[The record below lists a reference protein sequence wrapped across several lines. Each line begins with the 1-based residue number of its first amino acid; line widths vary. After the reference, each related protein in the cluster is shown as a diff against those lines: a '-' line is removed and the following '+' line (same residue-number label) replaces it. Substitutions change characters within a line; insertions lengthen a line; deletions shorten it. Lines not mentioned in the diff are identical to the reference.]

1 MMDGI
6 THRYDDLDQA
16 LDTVRA
22 LLERWS
28 AGHEAA
34 VRPSPDAVR
43 HAQLVLHEW
52 IANLIQHA
60 DFTGRA
66 PKLVLSLKATDTH
79 LEGTVTDNSHGF
91 DVERQLRRQ
100 NEAASSLP
108 DRGMGLRIIDACT
121 DSFAYRK
128 TDEEHHTFTFCISAD
143 LTPWL
148 STLF

>member
-1 MMDGI
+1 MNGI
-6 THRYDDLDQA
+6 THRYDNLEEA

-28 AGHEAA
+28 SGHEMA

-60 DFTGRA
+60 NFEGRA
-66 PKLVLSLKATDTH
+66 PQLVLH
-79 LEGTVTDNSHGF
+79 LRAHHTYLDGTLTDNSHGF
-91 DVERQLRRQ
+91 DLDGQLERQH
-100 NEAASSLP
+100 EMATSMP

-121 DSFAYRK
+121 EAFDYRQ
-128 TDEEHHTFTFCISAD
+128 TEQGLYTFTFRISAD
-143 LTPWL
+143 LSPWL